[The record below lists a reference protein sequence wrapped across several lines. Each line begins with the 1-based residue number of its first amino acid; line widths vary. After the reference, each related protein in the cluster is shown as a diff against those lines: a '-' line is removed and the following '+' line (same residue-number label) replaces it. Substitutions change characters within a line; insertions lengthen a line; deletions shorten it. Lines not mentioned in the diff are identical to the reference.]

1 MSKNDLIVSDAQ
13 DGIRLDK
20 AISLIPSVGSRRR
33 AREAI
38 ESGKVFIN
46 TTPAPRDA
54 FGHKLSVGDAL
65 QVRWNQPGS
74 SKDWV
79 KARRNLKDANL
90 TILHEDSEVL
100 AVFKPAGLLTD
111 SATRHQ
117 QKHRDTLKKRLKQY
131 LKAQQCHPFIVHRI
145 DRDTS
150 GIVLVAK
157 TEQSSEALRH
167 QFRNHQPTRR
177 YWVAVEGRPTWNEK
191 EWINP
196 MMWDSAQRIQRP
208 VPPTHEAAFMAR
220 CTATVVQRF
229 ARSSILSVQLDSG
242 RRNQI
247 RLQAQLHGH
256 PLIGER
262 LYIPKGWIPSTPF
275 ARQALHAHTLSF
287 AHPKDGHP
295 VHLESELPADL
306 QNLVKQLRQ
315 ARA

>member
-1 MSKNDLIVSDAQ
+1 MTKNQLTVSDDQ

-20 AISLIPSVGSRRR
+20 AISLISSVGSRRR

-38 ESGKVFIN
+38 ESGKVTIN
-46 TTPAPRDA
+46 EHTAAADA
-54 FGHKLSVGDAL
+54 FGQKLHPGDTL
-65 QVRWNQPGS
+65 CVRWNQPGS

-79 KARRNLKDANL
+79 KARRNLKDAKL
-90 TILHEDSEVL
+90 TLLYEDDEVL
-100 AVFKPAGLLTD
+100 GVFKPPGLLTD

-131 LKAQQCHPFIVHRI
+131 LKAQQRHPFIVHRI

-157 TEQSSEALRH
+157 TEKSSEALRH

-177 YWVAVEGRPTWNEK
+177 YWVAVEGRPTWDK
-191 EWINP
+191 KDWVNP
-196 MMWDSAQRIQRP
+196 MMWDRAQRIQRP
-208 VPPTHEAAFMAR
+208 VPADHEAAFMAR
-220 CTATVVQRF
+220 CTATVLQRF
-229 ARSSILSVQLDSG
+229 KRSSLLSVQLDSG

-262 LYIPKGWIPSTPF
+262 LYIPKGWVPSMPF
-275 ARQALHAHTLSF
+275 ERQALHAHRLTF
-287 AHPKDGHP
+287 AHPDDGRD
-295 VHLESELPADL
+295 VHLEAELPPDL
-306 QNLVKQLRQ
+306 QNLVKQLRRN
-315 ARA
+315 RA